1 MTTPLLTERPARKPR
16 KSARSSVRRYRFTP
30 EQFHQLGAAGFFEP
44 DTRLELIQGE
54 IYEMTPIGP
63 EHGFS
68 TDIISRR
75 IFQLEKEGEYYTRF
89 QNPLR
94 LGNSEPIPDI
104 AVVPGKPSDY
114 KQQHP
119 TTALL
124 VIEIADTSL
133 SHDRGRKLRLY
144 AKHKIPEY
152 WIINLK
158 ERVLEVYREPV
169 RSRYPSKQILRLDD
183 TIRPLFNPEVELTV
197 RSLFE

>member
-1 MTTPLLTERPARKPR
+1 MAITTPIRQRKPA
-16 KSARSSVRRYRFTP
+16 KSARDTVRRHRFTL
-30 EQFHQLGAAGFFEP
+30 EQFYRLGELGFL
-44 DTRLELIQGE
+44 DDDNRYELIEGE
-54 IYEMTPIGP
+54 IYEMPPIGP
-63 EHGFS
+63 EHGGTFE
-68 TDIISRR
+68 IARRR
-75 IFQLEKEGEYYTRF
+75 IEKLEDPKAYHARV
-89 QNPLR
+89 QNALR

-104 AVVPGKPSDY
+104 AIVSGKPEEY
-114 KQQHP
+114 LQQHP

-144 AKHKIPEY
+144 ARHNIPEY

-169 RSRYPSKQILRLDD
+169 RSRYQSKQVLGLDD
-183 TIRPLFNPEVELTV
+183 TVRPLFNPEVELSV

>member
-1 MTTPLLTERPARKPR
+1 MGITTPIRPK
-16 KSARSSVRRYRFTP
+16 KSAKLVRDTVQRHRFTL
-30 EQFHQLGAAGFFEP
+30 EQFHRLGELGFL
-44 DTRLELIQGE
+44 DDDNRYELIEGE
-54 IYEMTPIGP
+54 IYKMPPIGP
-63 EHGFS
+63 EHGGTFE
-68 TDIISRR
+68 IARRR
-75 IFQLEKEGEYYTRF
+75 IEKLEDPEVYHARV
-89 QNPLR
+89 QNALR

-104 AVVPGKPSDY
+104 AIVSGKPEEY
-114 KQQHP
+114 LQQHP

-144 AKHKIPEY
+144 AKHNIPEY

-169 RSRYPSKQILRLDD
+169 RSRYQSKQILGLDD
-183 TIRPLFNPEVELTV
+183 TVRPLFNPEVELSV